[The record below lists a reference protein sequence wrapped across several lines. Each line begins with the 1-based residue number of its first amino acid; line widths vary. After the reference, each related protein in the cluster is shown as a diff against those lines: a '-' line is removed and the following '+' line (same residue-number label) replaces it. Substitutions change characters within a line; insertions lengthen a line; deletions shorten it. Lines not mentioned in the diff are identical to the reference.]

1 MTKLKLTESRVREM
15 VKDMI
20 NEYDMEQTIDLG
32 NVDEYDKDM
41 KELLQVWNKLKN
53 SMDNVLGEYGD
64 LNKEKQMAIQNGIE
78 LIETLKQL

>member
-41 KELLQVWNKLKN
+41 GRITSGLE
-53 SMDNVLGEYGD
+53 
-64 LNKEKQMAIQNGIE
+64 
-78 LIETLKQL
+78 